1 MLFDTYH
8 RQIKNSFSI
17 SKNVPLY
24 KKRPFVL
31 CLHHLQ
37 FMKTRSSS
45 SQPELTSAEVFF
57 QFMKTRCRYCLQNQ
71 WALAVF
77 CLTQVSPSSPKN
89 WFNIKFL
96 LLEHSLYLCAFR
108 FQTNEMLKNMMKV
121 DELFFIKATWRLF
134 RYEVN
139 ARLLKVFATFSA
151 RHCFILA
158 GKHVSVNKST
168 AFCFN
173 SRHFKTGDFTER
185 YDEERG

>member
-17 SKNVPLY
+17 SKNLPLY

-37 FMKTRSSS
+37 FMKTR
-45 SQPELTSAEVFF
+45 F
-57 QFMKTRCRYCLQNQ
+57 RYCLQNQ

-96 LLEHSLYLCAFR
+96 LLEYSLYLCAFR